1 MAKDNS
7 GEGGEE
13 SGKSGGMSKKL
24 LIIIVL
30 ILVIAIGAS
39 VGVTMML
46 LKSSPDEGGGDT
58 TAEGGEPAAPVKA
71 EAIYYDMRPPL
82 VVTFDYKGK
91 QRFLQASISLLTRN
105 QGVLDGVELHMP
117 VIRNRLINLYSG
129 KDFEGVQTD
138 QGRQDLL
145 SESKE
150 VINTAL
156 KEQGVNGEIEQVL
169 FTNFVLQ

>member
-13 SGKSGGMSKKL
+13 SGKSGGLSKKM
-24 LIIIVL
+24 IIIVSLVLL
-30 ILVIAIGAS
+30 IAVGAS

-46 LKSSPDEGGGDT
+46 LKSSPDDGSDT
-58 TAEGGEPAAPVKA
+58 SAEGGEQAAPVKA

-105 QGVLDGVELHMP
+105 QGVLDGVDLHMP

-129 KDFEGVQTD
+129 KDFENVQTD
-138 QGRQDLL
+138 EGRLALL
-145 SESKE
+145 SESLE
-150 VINTAL
+150 AINTAL
-156 KEQGVNGEIEQVL
+156 KEQGVDGEIEQVL

>member
-13 SGKSGGMSKKL
+13 SGKSGGLSKKL
-24 LIIIVL
+24 IIIIVL
-30 ILVIAIGAS
+30 VLVIAVGAS

-46 LKSSPDEGGGDT
+46 LKSSPDEGAP
-58 TAEGGEPAAPVKA
+58 AEGGDQAAAPVKA

-129 KDFEGVQTD
+129 KDFENVQTD
-138 QGRQDLL
+138 EGRLALL
-145 SESKE
+145 SESLE
-150 VINTAL
+150 AINTAL